1 MRRPD
6 LDRARRDL
14 AYFAKL
20 VGAPLAKWQAAA
32 LGLDSRVT
40 YIIGAR
46 QSGKSRSVAVLA
58 AWWAFREPDQHILVI
73 SAGELGSKRLLAMI
87 AQLVADSALLS
98 ASVLDEQ
105 TGLLR
110 LTNGSTIRSVPAS
123 SRAIRGWSI
132 DLLIL
137 DEATELSDEIID
149 VALPTAAA
157 RPDARIV
164 FASTGGA
171 PVGRAY
177 ETYMAGLDPRSVT
190 VRSFRWALRDAR
202 WISKAAIEHERNT
215 MPPWRFQAEYL
226 GEWAG
231 SVDSLFPPDLL
242 KRASADLDLP
252 DLASLRGPARLLGG
266 IDWADTGPDQ
276 TAVVAIARA
285 PAGGEVNGPVFVA
298 WPARVYP
305 VGTEATAAAKEIATS
320 PARWRC
326 LSWERVGIGAPAGQV
341 LRDELQRTHRA
352 ERALFEHGGGH
363 PLDFD
368 GAPALKVN
376 RINVSWEVKAD
387 AYGTLKLLADR
398 GQIVFQRQ
406 QQFMRQLA
414 TIKVEHRQHSVGI
427 EAPSGGHDDLADA
440 AYIAACPY
448 RVEGSTERRVL
459 LGELAR
465 RRLPEPALAEPDE
478 WVEAGD
484 LLLPKSPDVL
494 SVAGAE
500 VTPAPRRTPDPTDPI
515 AKYREQFQRARQRR
529 AEEATSGR

>member
-1 MRRPD
+1 MLRKPD

-20 VGAPLAKWQAAA
+20 VGTPLAKWQAES
-32 LGLDSRVT
+32 LGLESRVT

-58 AWWAFREPDQHILVI
+58 AWWAFREPDQHVLVI
-73 SAGELGSKRLLAMI
+73 SAGELGSKRLLAMV
-87 AQLVADSALLS
+87 AQLVASSPLLA
-98 ASVLDEQ
+98 ASVVDEQ

-110 LTNGSTIRSVPAS
+110 LTNRSTVRSVAAS

-137 DEATELSDEIID
+137 DEATELTDEIID

-177 ETYMAGLDPRSVT
+177 ETYMAGLDPRSKT
-190 VRSFRWALRDAR
+190 VRSFKWALRDAR

-252 DLASLRGPARLLGG
+252 ALDELRGPARLLGG
-266 IDWADTGPDQ
+266 VDWADTGPDQ
-276 TAVVAIARA
+276 TAVVAIARVA
-285 PAGGEVNGPVFVA
+285 ARGEVEGPVFVA
-298 WPARVYP
+298 WPARVYEI
-305 VGTEATAAAKEIATS
+305 GTEATAAAREIATS

-326 LSWERVGIGAPAGQV
+326 LGWEAVGIGTAAGQV
-341 LRDELQRTHRA
+341 LRDELRRIDRA
-352 ERALFEHGGGH
+352 DRHLFVHGGGH

-368 GAPALKVN
+368 AATRRIN
-376 RINVSWEVKAD
+376 RIKVTWEVKAD
-387 AYGTLKLLADR
+387 AYGTLKLLAER
-398 GQIVFQRQ
+398 GQLVFARQ
-406 QQFMRQLA
+406 EQFMRQLA
-414 TIKVEHRQHSVGI
+414 TIKVEHRQFSVGI
-427 EAPSGGHDDLADA
+427 EAPTGGHDDLADA
-440 AYIAACPY
+440 AYIAATPY
-448 RVEGSTERRVL
+448 REEASGERRVL
-459 LGELAR
+459 LGRLAR
-465 RRLPEPALAEPDE
+465 RHLPEPTLPEPDE
-478 WVEAGD
+478 WIEAGD
-484 LLLPKSPDVL
+484 LLLPKRPDL
-494 SVAGAE
+494 ISVDGAE
-500 VTPAPRRTPDPTDPI
+500 VTPARRDRPDPADPWARI
-515 AKYREQFQRARQRR
+515 REQFHAARKRR
-529 AEEATSGR
+529 REEAST